1 MIITLVV
8 AIIAVVL
15 FRFFSDLNKDND
27 DLYGTT
33 VHEKFGV
40 LVDGINSEAF
50 NGMGTIIQ
58 LDKKSFNL
66 YGDSNQIVHFM
77 YSTGHLTI
85 TWKYKYF
92 QKEVVHERT
101 FTNVRNISIFD
112 QQRIAEAMIKDMIKV
127 VAKHKIDVVDF

>member
-1 MIITLVV
+1 MIVTLVI
-8 AIIAVVL
+8 AIVAVVL

-33 VHEKFGV
+33 VHEKFSV
-40 LVDGINSEAF
+40 VVDGINSEAF

-66 YGDSNQIVHFM
+66 YDDSNQIVHFM

-85 TWKYKYF
+85 TWKFKYYLF
-92 QKEVVHERT
+92 C
-101 FTNVRNISIFD
+101 IF
-112 QQRIAEAMIKDMIKV
+112 
-127 VAKHKIDVVDF
+127 